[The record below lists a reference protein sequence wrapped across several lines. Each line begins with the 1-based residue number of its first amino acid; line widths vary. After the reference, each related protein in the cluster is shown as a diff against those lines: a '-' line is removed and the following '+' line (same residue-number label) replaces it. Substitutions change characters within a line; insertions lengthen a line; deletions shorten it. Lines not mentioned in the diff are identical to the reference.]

1 MKIGI
6 GSKNK
11 VKISACKNALEAL
24 KTVSLIDSELEIT
37 FYPVET
43 ETSVPDMPL
52 SREILM
58 KGALQRAL
66 FVYKNL
72 EEQDTIVDYALGMEG
87 GVYTINF
94 NHRVKQHAFLQN
106 WVYAFN
112 GNIGFFGSSA
122 SLPLPENIS
131 HALFKEKR
139 ELSEVMDSLSGRQ
152 DVRSKEGAFGILTN
166 NLITRSD
173 SFETALMNALTPF
186 FNKRYYQI

>member
-11 VKISACKNALEAL
+11 VKISACKNALETL
-24 KTVSLIDSELEIT
+24 KTASLIDNKLEIT

-52 SREILM
+52 SREVLM

-66 FVYKNL
+66 FVYKKL

-94 NHRVKQHAFLQN
+94 KRQAKQHAFLQN

-152 DVRSKEGAFGILTN
+152 DVRSNEGAFGILTN